1 MMSPVTRLP
10 EIVERLRRRDPAVLR
25 QVVEEN
31 ARKLYRAAR
40 GMGLSSDRADDL
52 TQEVFVTFLKTL
64 ERFEGR
70 SEVSTWLFGILYRKV
85 HEQRRSVARDEMND
99 PIDEAFDARFDQAGN
114 WIRPLAS
121 PDQLTASVQIGE
133 SLRACLADLPPLQ
146 RDVFQL
152 RQVAE
157 LSAAEVA
164 TMLDRTVTHVG
175 VLFHRA
181 RLRLQQCLEKRGWS
195 PAS

>member
-1 MMSPVTRLP
+1 LADLIES
-10 EIVERLRRRDPAVLR
+10 LRRRDPAVLQ
-25 QVVEEN
+25 QVVQDN

-64 ERFEGR
+64 DRFEGR

-85 HEQRRSVARDEMND
+85 HEQRRAAARDEMND
-99 PIDEAFDARFDQAGN
+99 PIDEAFEARFDAAGN
-114 WIRPLAS
+114 WIRPPAA
-121 PDQLTASVQIGE
+121 PDRLTASAQMGE

-152 RQVAE
+152 RQGEE
-157 LSAAEVA
+157 LSAAAVGA
-164 TMLDRTVTHVG
+164 MLGRTVTHVG

-181 RLRLQQCLEKRGWS
+181 RLRLQQCLEKKGWS